1 MKAKGYKAPD
11 NIVDNR
17 IQMSIHQVPVPD
29 SKISYGSVTDKYPV
43 ILDGGKTIIFI
54 SDKRKESK
62 IREKYEQRMSKR
74 SLK

>member
-1 MKAKGYKAPD
+1 MKSKDYKAPD

-17 IQMSIHQVPVPD
+17 IQMSIHQVPVPV
-29 SKISYGSVTDKYPV
+29 SKISYGSVADKFPV

-54 SDKRKESK
+54 SDKRKESR

>member
-1 MKAKGYKAPD
+1 MKPNIFKAPI

-17 IQMSIHQVPVPD
+17 MEMSIHHIPVPD
-29 SKISYGSVTDKYPV
+29 SKLSYGSVTDKYPI

-62 IREKYEQRMSKR
+62 IRQKYEQRMSKR
-74 SLK
+74 IK

>member
-1 MKAKGYKAPD
+1 MKGNSYQAPN

-17 IQMSIHQVPVPD
+17 MEMSIHQVPVPD
-29 SKISYGSVTDKYPV
+29 SKISYGSVTNKYPI

-62 IREKYEQRMSKR
+62 IRQKYEQRMSKR
-74 SLK
+74 FKK